1 MKKQLSLERG
11 KHLEIRKEKKD
22 LEELF
27 IQCVQDARKEVMRRR
42 MRMEIA
48 HKKV

>member
-11 KHLEIRKEKKD
+11 KHLEIRNEKND

-27 IQCVQDARKEVMRRR
+27 IQCVQDTRKEVMRRR